1 MSQAKSGAGGSGGS
15 RDKEALLKSYQ
26 KRLKDDIR
34 AMIDNFQEIL
44 KSSKVPTADE
54 EGQVRVT
61 FSSSFT
67 QCIYHLVITRN

>member
-1 MSQAKSGAGGSGGS
+1 MSQAKTGTVGAGGS

-54 EGQVRVT
+54 EGQVTKTMSRK
-61 FSSSFT
+61 SSEKCFAKKT
-67 QCIYHLVITRN
+67 Q